1 MVKFGQR
8 RILTGIVGK
17 IHRKKPE
24 NYEVRDIIDVLDDHP
39 IVNTFQIGLFKWIS
53 EYYLSP
59 IGEVLNIAL
68 PAGFKLGSESKIQ
81 MNPDYRID
89 QNQLS
94 DKELMLLE
102 ILDSGQTLDYQKI
115 GEVLSLR
122 NFNPV
127 IKSLLS
133 RNAIRIYEEVQEKYK
148 PKLEKRVKLAEDF
161 NNQKALETLFDKL
174 EKYPRQVDVLLKY
187 LQEVPL
193 LKNPQLN
200 QHGIQK
206 KLFKD
211 TGLSVSAVNTL
222 IKNKVLEEWNEV
234 VSRIHF
240 KEEGPT
246 GEIELNKDQRAARN
260 KILSQF
266 QENNTVLLHGI
277 TGSGKTEIYI
287 DLIRDVLNNG
297 GQVLYLLP
305 EIALTTQ
312 IVSRLT
318 RIFGNEVGI
327 YHSKFS
333 DNERVEVWKNVLS
346 GKTNLVVGV
355 RSSIFLPF
363 DNLELIVVDEE
374 HENSYKQFDPAPRYH
389 ARDTA
394 LVLAR
399 LHHAKVLLGSATP
412 SIESFFLARNKKYGY
427 VSLNRRFGVAVLP
440 EIQLINIREEAKKK
454 QMHGDF
460 STIVIEAL
468 QKDLQV
474 KDQAIIFQNR
484 RGYSPHVRCEECAW
498 IPKCS
503 NCSVSLTYHLKSH
516 ELKCHYCGHR
526 EKLPGFCQACGS
538 ANLKTIGFGT
548 EKIEDDLKLLLSEAK
563 VQRMDWDTTRNKYGY
578 ERILEEFENGNID
591 ILVGTQMVSK
601 GLDFGRVNLV
611 AILDVDRM
619 LNFPDFRSYE
629 RTFQLVTQV
638 SGRAGRREKSGRVII
653 QTAHPDHP
661 LLEWI
666 INNDYEGFFG
676 AELAERKVFNY
687 PPFVRVIR
695 ITIRHKDQQK
705 VMEAATE
712 LGETLKLQLGKRR
725 VLGPEEPLI
734 GRIRN
739 QYLRQ
744 ILLKIERER
753 VNLHAV
759 KEIVHNSVSKL
770 AGKKEYRKV
779 DFVFDVDPY

>member
-1 MVKFGQR
+1 
-8 RILTGIVGK
+8 
-17 IHRKKPE
+17 
-24 NYEVRDIIDVLDDHP
+24 
-39 IVNTFQIGLFKWIS
+39 
-53 EYYLSP
+53 
-59 IGEVLNIAL
+59 
-68 PAGFKLGSESKIQ
+68 
-81 MNPDYRID
+81 
-89 QNQLS
+89 
-94 DKELMLLE
+94 
-102 ILDSGQTLDYQKI
+102 
-115 GEVLSLR
+115 
-122 NFNPV
+122 
-127 IKSLLS
+127 
-133 RNAIRIYEEVQEKYK
+133 
-148 PKLEKRVKLAEDF
+148 
-161 NNQKALETLFDKL
+161 
-174 EKYPRQVDVLLKY
+174 
-187 LQEVPL
+187 
-193 LKNPQLN
+193 
-200 QHGIQK
+200 
-206 KLFKD
+206 
-211 TGLSVSAVNTL
+211 
-222 IKNKVLEEWNEV
+222 
-234 VSRIHF
+234 
-240 KEEGPT
+240 
-246 GEIELNKDQRAARN
+246 
-260 KILSQF
+260 
-266 QENNTVLLHGI
+266 
-277 TGSGKTEIYI
+277 
-287 DLIRDVLNNG
+287 
-297 GQVLYLLP
+297 
-305 EIALTTQ
+305 
-312 IVSRLT
+312 
-318 RIFGNEVGI
+318 
-327 YHSKFS
+327 
-333 DNERVEVWKNVLS
+333 
-346 GKTNLVVGV
+346 
-355 RSSIFLPF
+355 
-363 DNLELIVVDEE
+363 
-374 HENSYKQFDPAPRYH
+374 
-389 ARDTA
+389 
-394 LVLAR
+394 
-399 LHHAKVLLGSATP
+399 
-412 SIESFFLARNKKYGY
+412 
-427 VSLNRRFGVAVLP
+427 
-440 EIQLINIREEAKKK
+440 
-454 QMHGDF
+454 
-460 STIVIEAL
+460 
-468 QKDLQV
+468 
-474 KDQAIIFQNR
+474 
-484 RGYSPHVRCEECAW
+484 
-498 IPKCS
+498 
-503 NCSVSLTYHLKSH
+503 
-516 ELKCHYCGHR
+516 LKCHYCGHR